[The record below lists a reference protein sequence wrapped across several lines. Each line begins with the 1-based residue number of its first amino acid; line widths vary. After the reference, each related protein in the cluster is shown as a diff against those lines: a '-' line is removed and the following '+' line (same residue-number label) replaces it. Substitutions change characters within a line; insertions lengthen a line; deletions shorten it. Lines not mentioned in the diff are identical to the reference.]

1 MEVDMEIKIKNKRTV
16 VLMITFAILLH
27 WGLNHLSMFPGIVSY
42 LVGILFPFLLGGA
55 IAFILNVPVKNIERM
70 IGPAFKEKKMLLRAV
85 SITLSFLL
93 TLGIVAFVVIMVIP
107 ELVDTLGQLNK
118 GIPGFLDNTINWL
131 LKVTKNYPEVT
142 KYLMSIELNWSELT
156 HKALVF
162 LQESVGNVVSS
173 TVGMATSVIGGLTS
187 LMLGFIFSIY
197 ILAEKEKLG
206 MQSRK
211 VIYAYLPKHTVTY
224 ILKIGRLS
232 NRTFSGFISGLWTE
246 AAAFGLLCYIAM
258 IIFGFPYAPCVSV
271 LIGFM
276 TLLPVVGAFLGT
288 ALGALLIMV
297 SSPLK
302 ALWFVVLIIV
312 LQQIDENLIYPRIV
326 GNSVGLP
333 SLWVLAA
340 VTIGGS
346 LMGVLGMLIFV
357 PLVSV
362 LYALFR
368 ENVYKNLRKK
378 EITDEMLK
386 E

>member
-27 WGLNHLSMFPGIVSY
+27 WGLNHLSMLPGIVSY

-162 LQESVGNVVSS
+162 LQESV
-173 TVGMATSVIGGLTS
+173 
-187 LMLGFIFSIY
+187 
-197 ILAEKEKLG
+197 E
-206 MQSRK
+206 
-211 VIYAYLPKHTVTY
+211 
-224 ILKIGRLS
+224 IGR
-232 NRTFSGFISGLWTE
+232 
-246 AAAFGLLCYIAM
+246 AH
-258 IIFGFPYAPCVSV
+258 V
-271 LIGFM
+271 
-276 TLLPVVGAFLGT
+276 
-288 ALGALLIMV
+288 
-297 SSPLK
+297 
-302 ALWFVVLIIV
+302 
-312 LQQIDENLIYPRIV
+312 
-326 GNSVGLP
+326 
-333 SLWVLAA
+333 
-340 VTIGGS
+340 
-346 LMGVLGMLIFV
+346 
-357 PLVSV
+357 
-362 LYALFR
+362 
-368 ENVYKNLRKK
+368 
-378 EITDEMLK
+378 
-386 E
+386 

>member
-1 MEVDMEIKIKNKRTV
+1 
-16 VLMITFAILLH
+16 
-27 WGLNHLSMFPGIVSY
+27 
-42 LVGILFPFLLGGA
+42 
-55 IAFILNVPVKNIERM
+55 
-70 IGPAFKEKKMLLRAV
+70 
-85 SITLSFLL
+85 
-93 TLGIVAFVVIMVIP
+93 
-107 ELVDTLGQLNK
+107 
-118 GIPGFLDNTINWL
+118 
-131 LKVTKNYPEVT
+131 
-142 KYLMSIELNWSELT
+142 
-156 HKALVF
+156 
-162 LQESVGNVVSS
+162 
-173 TVGMATSVIGGLTS
+173 
-187 LMLGFIFSIY
+187 
-197 ILAEKEKLG
+197 
-206 MQSRK
+206 
-211 VIYAYLPKHTVTY
+211 
-224 ILKIGRLS
+224 
-232 NRTFSGFISGLWTE
+232 
-246 AAAFGLLCYIAM
+246 M